1 MTIEEDK
8 IRDAERLEDAK
19 KAAEHYKSVN
29 LPGDRSMAVDTENL
43 RARIAEMKK
52 EKAKPN
58 HD

>member
-1 MTIEEDK
+1 MSLDEYKELKAT
-8 IRDAERLEDAK
+8 RLSEGE

-29 LPGDRSMAVDTENL
+29 LPGDRSMEVDTENL
-43 RARIAEMKK
+43 RARIAKMKE